1 MKPIN
6 YYLKIQNKNIFM
18 FMTKYEDLE
27 NRIILLE
34 SEANCKNLEKKVQV
48 LEREV
53 KHLKEALQFQL
64 RKKK

>member
-34 SEANCKNLEKKVQV
+34 REVNCKNLEKKVKF
-48 LEREV
+48 LEKEV

-64 RKKK
+64 KKKK

>member
-1 MKPIN
+1 
-6 YYLKIQNKNIFM
+6 M

-34 SEANCKNLEKKVQV
+34 REVNCKKLEEKVKVLEK
-48 LEREV
+48 EV